1 MSEDKKSKKPDDD
14 SDDELVLRLGEDD
27 SALVVRTN
35 GQIELISKELREQQE
50 ESYVG
55 DIDELNRTFTLVL
68 AFAAALE
75 NESLYHDIFQN
86 LNHVLHKQWNQLS
99 PDEQLRIKNIRA
111 REGKDKNIRD
121 KEEWLNRW
129 RDEIDRGRKSLEDY
143 MNTDPNERDGF
154 KPEARPFDDMET
166 RKKPKRKKGNPLAKL
181 KGVKWDPND
190 ESLTAHF
197 KDYRPD
203 ESPDEED

>member
-1 MSEDKKSKKPDDD
+1 MDNIDN
-14 SDDELVLRLGEDD
+14 DEEGLIFNLGSDD

-35 GQIELISKELREQQE
+35 GQIELVSKDLREHS

-68 AFAAALE
+68 AFAAALD

-86 LNHVLHKQWNQLS
+86 LNHVLHKQWNKLS
-99 PDEQLRIKNIRA
+99 PEEQTRIKEARE
-111 REGKDKNIRD
+111 REGKSGKMND

-129 RDEIDRGRKSLEDY
+129 RDEIERGRQSLEDY
-143 MNTDPNERDGF
+143 MNKDPNDREGF
-154 KPEARPFDDMET
+154 TDLPNPDAMET
-166 RKKPKRKKGNPLAKL
+166 RKKPKRKKGNPLTKL

-190 ESLTAHF
+190 VSLTAHF
-197 KDYRPD
+197 KEFRAD